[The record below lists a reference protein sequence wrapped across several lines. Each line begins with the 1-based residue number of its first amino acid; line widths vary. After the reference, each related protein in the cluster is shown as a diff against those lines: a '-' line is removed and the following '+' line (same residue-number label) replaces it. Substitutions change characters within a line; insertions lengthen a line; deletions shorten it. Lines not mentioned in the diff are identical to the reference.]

1 MAKKKHKDKRD
12 TQSRGGE
19 HAQRGE
25 RRERKGRSERQGW
38 PLSNR
43 PVLLVS
49 IILVVILAV
58 LFHQLVF
65 NRKVLVSADA
75 VAPMGFAAAA
85 QESVKEG
92 GPYPLWNP
100 YVFLGM
106 PSFGSLTYTPYVYFP
121 DVILQGIH
129 KVLPFLPPMTWLL
142 LYYFVAGLFMF
153 LLIREAGLSIEAGLF
168 AGVAL
173 MLTPN
178 LVAIGAF
185 GHGSKLVNCAFI
197 PVVVLLTARLLRRGD
212 ALSFGLLALSGGLQ
226 LLRAHVQIVYYTW
239 LAVGLYCVLF
249 LAMKSA
255 DAPAAKTRI
264 LRVFYVGLALA
275 VALAFGSILYLPVHD
290 YSGYSSRGAVEG
302 GGMEFGRATDWSF
315 SPIEM
320 MTFLVPSWLGFG
332 GSTYW
337 GSMPF
342 TDYPNYMGILPLFLA
357 FLGLICLRRRN
368 VLFFLLLALLSL
380 FVSFGKHF
388 EPLYRLLYN
397 WLPYFNKF
405 RVPVMILVLTQFA
418 VAGLSAYGIAAVLRA
433 RQSGQEGSRL
443 ERAALW
449 LGCAFLAVWLVW
461 LVFAGS
467 ISSWYQGM
475 VTSALQA
482 KAQAMNAT
490 NFSTSAAAASAQ
502 RCFEMVK
509 RDVLILGLIG
519 FAGFAAV
526 YLFLKRKLSA
536 VALAAILV
544 GLTLFDL
551 WRVDARIVGP
561 MVGERSSVSTE
572 SFKDDVTEFLQ
583 ADKSLFRVFPMGRD
597 FSDNRFAA
605 FRIFSVGGYHAA
617 KPSLY
622 EEFDRSILRA
632 GRLTPAVLAMLN
644 VKYVIVPDYVTPGD
658 LMRLAYD
665 GSRKVYEFL
674 APLPRAFL
682 VDSAVVAPNPQAV
695 LDSIASASFD
705 PSRTAFVLEPLPS
718 ATVTARGSAVSISS
732 YGLNEIDLEARIAA
746 PCFLV
751 LSELYYPDWRVE
763 VDGARAKI
771 YRADFLL
778 RGLPLGPGA
787 HKIRFFYESRSL
799 RTGMFLSVGAS
810 VVILGCL
817 VPSAVRLVRRRR
829 REVTRH
835 SADVQ

>member
-1 MAKKKHKDKRD
+1 MSKKKHKDKRD
-12 TQSRGGE
+12 GHGSER
-19 HAQRGE
+19 AE
-25 RRERKGRSERQGW
+25 RREHRDRKGRGQTTGW
-38 PLSNR
+38 PLANR
-43 PVLLVS
+43 PALLVS
-49 IILVVILAV
+49 IILAVLLAV
-58 LFHQLVF
+58 LFHPLVF
-65 NRKVLVSADA
+65 NGKVLVSADA

-121 DVILQGIH
+121 DLVLQGIH

-153 LLIREAGLSIEAGLF
+153 LLVKETGLSLEAGLF

-178 LVAIGAF
+178 LVAVGAF

-197 PVVVLLTARLLRRGD
+197 PVIMLLTVRLLRRGD
-212 ALSFGLLALSGGLQ
+212 ALSFGLLALCGGLQ

-239 LAVGLYCVLF
+239 LAVGLYCLLF
-249 LAMKSA
+249 LAVKSA
-255 DAPAAKTRI
+255 EGPAVKTR
-264 LRVFYVGLALA
+264 LMRVFYVGLALA
-275 VALAFGSILYLPVHD
+275 VALAFGSVLYLPVHD
-290 YSGYSSRGAVEG
+290 YSAYSSRGAVEG

-315 SPIEM
+315 SPVEM

-342 TDYPNYMGILPLFLA
+342 TDYPNYMGLLPLFLA
-357 FLGLICLRRRN
+357 FLGLACVRKRE

-380 FVSFGKHF
+380 LVSFGKHF

-397 WLPYFNKF
+397 GLPYFNKF

-418 VAGLSAYGIAAVLRA
+418 VAGLSAYGIAVVLRA
-433 RQSGQEGSRL
+433 RHSGAEGSRL
-443 ERAALW
+443 ERVALW
-449 LGCAFLAVWLVW
+449 LGCAFLVVWLVW

-475 VTSALQA
+475 VTDALQA
-482 KAQAMNAT
+482 KALAMNAT
-490 NFSTSAAAASAQ
+490 NFSASAAAASAE
-502 RCFEMVK
+502 RCFNMVR

-519 FAGFAAV
+519 FAGFMAV
-526 YLFLKRKLSA
+526 YLYLKRRLSA
-536 VALAAILV
+536 VALAAVLV
-544 GLTLFDL
+544 GLTLVDL
-551 WRVDARIVGP
+551 WRIDARIVGP

-583 ADKSLFRVFPMGRD
+583 RDQSIFRVFPMGRD
-597 FSDNRFAA
+597 FSDNRYAA

-622 EEFDRSILRA
+622 EEFDKSILRT

-644 VKYVIVPDYVTPGD
+644 VKYIIVPDYLTPGE

-665 GSRKVYEFL
+665 GSRKVYEFR

-682 VDSAVVAPNPQAV
+682 ADSAVVVQSPQAV
-695 LDSIASASFD
+695 LDSIASAGFD
-705 PSRTAFVLEPLPS
+705 PSRTALVLEPVPS
-718 ATVTARGSAVSISS
+718 ATSTAQGSTARIVSF
-732 YGLNEIDLEARIAA
+732 GLNEVDLEAQIAA

-751 LSELYYPDWRVE
+751 LSELYYPDWKAE
-763 VDGARAKI
+763 VDGARVNI
-771 YRADFLL
+771 YRTDFLL
-778 RGLPLGPGA
+778 RGLPLGSGA
-787 HKIRFFYESRSL
+787 PKIRFFYESRSL
-799 RTGMFLSVGAS
+799 RTGMFLSAGAS